1 MIRRPPRS
9 TLFPYTTLFRSVMGL
24 GLIERLAQA
33 DLDRA
38 LVGLDGRIVLLLP
51 AEAEVGHLS
60 LREVLSG
67 DVVPALAVARSI
79 GGPRLRSRR
88 QVDLE
93 QEFRLVRREQREVRR
108 EHAGVEIEDLSFI
121 LRNCDGPRAHA
132 LALVAV
138 QATGAEAGGAPG
150 DLGGEE
156 KVSRAL
162 LGEPGRIV
170 ALGGE
175 VEPFVE
181 NPDVIDQ
188 EAAVV
193 EEQVVLA
200 FAAGGGAV
208 DRDLLAHGPR
218 SPFGPA
224 TGFVHQDGLAAVT
237 EIPRGHREES
247 GVRGGLPRGGRR
259 SPAAGGQ
266 KKKASP
272 TQQGPGC
279 VLSAGSQ
286 RARKRLRPDQVNT
299 SRPTIARRR
308 TASCSG
314 TV

>member
-138 QATGAEAGGAPG
+138 QATGAKAGGAPG

-156 KVSRAL
+156 KVGRGL
-162 LGEPGRIV
+162 LGKPGRVV
-170 ALGGE
+170 ALGRE
-175 VEPFVE
+175 VESFVE
-181 NPDVIDQ
+181 NPDVADQ

-193 EEQVVLA
+193 EQQVVLA
-200 FAAGGGAV
+200 VAARGGAV
-208 DRDLLAHGPR
+208 DRDLLARPPR
-218 SPFGPA
+218 NPFGPA
-224 TGFVHQDGLAAVT
+224 AGFVHQDGLAAVA
-237 EIPRGHREES
+237 EIPCWHREKA
-247 GVRGGLPRGGRR
+247 GVGRGLSRGGRR
-259 SPAAGGQ
+259 SPSAGGQ
-266 KKKASP
+266 KKKASRN
-272 TQQGPGC
+272 QQGREC
-279 VLSAGSQ
+279 LVRAGSQ
-286 RARKRLRPDQVNT
+286 RTRKRLRSAQVNT
-299 SRPTIARRR
+299 TIATGRM
-308 TASCSG
+308 ASCSG